1 MRATLAEELDL
12 QRRETLARVTTI
24 VLLLGITG

>member
-1 MRATLAEELDL
+1 MHVTLAEELDL

-24 VLLLGITG
+24 GLLFGITG